1 MNLNP
6 LPNSV
11 ISEADGIGFNELLL
25 DSNFAPFIISAVC
38 NGVRLADSKLQDKNE
53 EDLTPL
59 ERDAKDLRD
68 AVQSIIAKIP
78 ADDRMDYFAE
88 AARKIRE
95 AREEKEARRAAR
107 YQLPEHKERSDD
119 RHSDRHAFMK
129 GLPVKYQ

>member
-11 ISEADGIGFNELLL
+11 ISEADGIGFDELLE
-25 DSNFAPFIISAVC
+25 DSNFAPFVISAVC
-38 NGVRLADSKLQDKNE
+38 NGVRLADSKLQHKNE

-68 AVQSIIAKIP
+68 AVQSIVSKIP

-95 AREEKEARRAAR
+95 ARDEKEARRAAR
-107 YQLPEHKERSDD
+107 HLPIKHR
-119 RHSDRHAFMK
+119 
-129 GLPVKYQ
+129 Q

>member
-6 LPNSV
+6 LPRNV
-11 ISEADGIGFNELLL
+11 ISEADGIGFNELLQ
-25 DSNFAPFIISAVC
+25 DSNFAPFVISAVC

-53 EDLTPL
+53 EDLTPV

-68 AVQSIIAKIP
+68 AIQSIVSKIP

-107 YQLPEHKERSDD
+107 YQ
-119 RHSDRHAFMK
+119 
-129 GLPVKYQ
+129 PVKYQ